1 MRPRAAG
8 GRAQEPSADANRQL
22 GELQESRVQLMQRV
36 QNLKKDLQDWRGKLD
51 GQVKSY
57 RTELG
62 DLRNTLNTEVEQLR
76 QEFQDLRTTLRQQL
90 EATASLAAGDDNARD
105 D

>member
-8 GRAQEPSADANRQL
+8 GRAQEPSADANRKL